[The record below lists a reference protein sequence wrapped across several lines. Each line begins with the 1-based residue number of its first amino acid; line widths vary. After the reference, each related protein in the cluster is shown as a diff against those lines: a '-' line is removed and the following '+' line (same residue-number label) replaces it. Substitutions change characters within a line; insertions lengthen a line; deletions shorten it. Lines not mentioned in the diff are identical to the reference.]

1 MVSDF
6 AIIFSH
12 IIPPIMGFVGILLMC
27 TGIMDKNNQ
36 YTLAGIVIFFA
47 GSLTLLY
54 IAISSVLIRNIVK
67 YNFV

>member
-6 AIIFSH
+6 AIVFSH
-12 IIPPIMGFVGILLMC
+12 IIPPIMGFIGILLMC

-47 GSLTLLY
+47 AGVIPFLILPSLL
-54 IAISSVLIRNIVK
+54 A
-67 YNFV
+67 